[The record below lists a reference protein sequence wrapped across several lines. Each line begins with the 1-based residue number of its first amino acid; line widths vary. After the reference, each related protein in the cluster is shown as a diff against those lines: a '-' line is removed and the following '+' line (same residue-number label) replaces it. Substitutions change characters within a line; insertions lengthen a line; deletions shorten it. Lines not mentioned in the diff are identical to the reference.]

1 MSKIF
6 KNLGCLVLITIFA
19 FLLKNQISAY
29 NIAGIIGIYF
39 SVYSFIKLNAEEFEN
54 FEGEEIITILI
65 SYMLQKAQTLL
76 YKEVYKNKIYLTVN
90 IIMMFIFLGIFLYK
104 YRKKKNISL
113 ENIWNSFCNF
123 LIITIPFFLII
134 GSKFP
139 ILILIINII
148 QSVRKKECIWDKDIK
163 KIYISI
169 LCLILFSLTSF
180 IGNDI
185 DSSQIK
191 MFRRFAE
198 NLIMLMLFLQLKVSD
213 ENIKKIVSVGISSAV
228 IPIIPVIV
236 QFLQMKNLYYRYGE
250 DNANIW
256 GLEAVFWTII
266 LLYFILFKNKKE
278 CILLYLVYIL
288 GNILSGSRGAILAMI
303 IVNILLLVYKNINRV
318 KILISIF
325 IFSILVIVGLLNTNN
340 RISYTYR
347 LIKNEKKI
355 DNSSAVRLV
364 IYKESWEQFKLK
376 PVNGFGFDG
385 YNKTSFKRNLSEGQ
399 KYDYIKTIGYS
410 AKHSHNNIL
419 NFLCTTGILGAI
431 SYVSVLF
438 FMLRKIIENMLLI
451 QNKDGFILALGIIM
465 SYELCGLVDTSLF
478 YGSQQRLMYFI
489 VGLYIAYIT
498 PKISFSKKEKSE

>member
-1 MSKIF
+1 MNKIF

-148 QSVRKKECIWDKDIK
+148 QSVRKKEYIWDKDIK

-278 CILLYLVYIL
+278 YINLYLMYVL
-288 GNILSGSRGAILAMI
+288 GAVLSGSRGAILDMI
-303 IVNILLLVYKNINRV
+303 VVTAVVFIYRCRKQTKMLLCVFVLTLLVGIGVLK
-318 KILISIF
+318 
-325 IFSILVIVGLLNTNN
+325 TNN
-340 RISYTYR
+340 RVSYTYK
-347 LIKNEKKI
+347 LIKNEKKL
-355 DNSSAVRLV
+355 DNSSYIRMI
-364 IYKESWEQFKLK
+364 IYKEAWNQFKEK
-376 PVNGFGFDG
+376 PINGFGVNG
-385 YNKTSFKRNLSEGQ
+385 YKKTSIKRNLENRTRELS
-399 KYDYIKTIGYS
+399 YIEENAYS
-410 AKHSHNNIL
+410 QAHAHNNIL
-419 NFLCTTGILGAI
+419 NFLCTTGILGTLSYI
-431 SYVSVLF
+431 SMVYFLCKKLLKNINNGGFLGLSLIFLYELFGIFEISIYHGSRQRFLF
-438 FMLRKIIENMLLI
+438 FITAICITKILSKL
-451 QNKDGFILALGIIM
+451 
-465 SYELCGLVDTSLF
+465 
-478 YGSQQRLMYFI
+478 
-489 VGLYIAYIT
+489 
-498 PKISFSKKEKSE
+498 SFSK

>member
-6 KNLGCLVLITIFA
+6 KNLGCLILITIFA
-19 FLLKNQISAY
+19 FLLKNQIFAY
-29 NIAGIIGIYF
+29 SIAGIIGIYF
-39 SVYSFIKLNAEEFEN
+39 SVYSFVKLNAEEFEN

-76 YKEVYKNKIYLTVN
+76 HKEVYKNKLYLTVN

-104 YRKKKNISL
+104 YHKKKNISL

-123 LIITIPFFLII
+123 LIITIPFFIII

-148 QSVRKKECIWDKDIK
+148 KSVRKKEYIWDKDIK

-198 NLIMLMLFLQLKVSD
+198 NLIMLILFIQLKVSD

-278 CILLYLVYIL
+278 YINLYLIYVL
-288 GNILSGSRGAILAMI
+288 GAVLSGSRGAILDMI
-303 IVNILLLVYKNINRV
+303 VVTAVVFIYRYRKQTKMLFCVFTLLV
-318 KILISIF
+318 
-325 IFSILVIVGLLNTNN
+325 LVGIGVLKTNN
-340 RISYTYR
+340 RVSYTYK
-347 LIKNEKKI
+347 LIKNEKKL
-355 DNSSAVRLV
+355 DNSSYIRMT
-364 IYKESWEQFKLK
+364 IYKEAWNQFKEK
-376 PVNGFGFDG
+376 PINGFGVNG
-385 YNKTSFKRNLSEGQ
+385 YRKNALKRNEGR
-399 KYDYIKTIGYS
+399 KLNYIEESSYTKNH
-410 AKHSHNNIL
+410 AHNNIL
-419 NFLCTTGILGAI
+419 NFLCTTGILGTLSYI
-431 SYVSVLF
+431 SMIYFLCKKLLKSINNGGFLGLSLIFLYELFGIFEISIYHGSRQRLLF
-438 FMLRKIIENMLLI
+438 FIVAICITKSLSKIN
-451 QNKDGFILALGIIM
+451 
-465 SYELCGLVDTSLF
+465 
-478 YGSQQRLMYFI
+478 
-489 VGLYIAYIT
+489 
-498 PKISFSKKEKSE
+498 FSKEEKSEQ

>member
-6 KNLGCLVLITIFA
+6 KNLGCLVLITIFT

-76 YKEVYKNKIYLTVN
+76 YKEVYRNKIYLTVN

-104 YRKKKNISL
+104 YHKKKNISL

-148 QSVRKKECIWDKDIK
+148 QSVRKKEYIWDKDIK

-213 ENIKKIVSVGISSAV
+213 ENIKKIVNVGISSAI

-250 DNANIW
+250 DNANVW

-278 CILLYLVYIL
+278 YISLYLMYVL
-288 GNILSGSRGAILAMI
+288 GAILSGSRGAILDMI
-303 IVNILLLVYKNINRV
+303 VATAVVFIYRYRKQTKMLFCAF
-318 KILISIF
+318 ILIV
-325 IFSILVIVGLLNTNN
+325 LVGIGVLKTNN
-340 RISYTYR
+340 RVSYTYK
-347 LIKNEKKI
+347 LIKNEKKL
-355 DNSSAVRLV
+355 DNSSYVRITV
-364 IYKESWEQFKLK
+364 YKEAWNQFKEK
-376 PVNGFGFDG
+376 PINGFGVNG
-385 YNKTSFKRNLSEGQ
+385 YKKTSFKRNLKDGQ
-399 KYDYIKTIGYS
+399 KYSYTETIGYS
-410 AKHSHNNIL
+410 ANHAHNNIL
-419 NFLCTTGILGAI
+419 NFLCTTGILGTLSYI
-431 SYVSVLF
+431 SMVYFLCKKLLKSINNGGFLGLSLIFLYELFGIFEISIYHGSRQRLLF
-438 FMLRKIIENMLLI
+438 F
-451 QNKDGFILALGIIM
+451 
-465 SYELCGLVDTSLF
+465 
-478 YGSQQRLMYFI
+478 
-489 VGLYIAYIT
+489 IT
-498 PKISFSKKEKSE
+498 AICITKTLSKLSFSKKEKSE

>member
-1 MSKIF
+1 MNKIF

-104 YRKKKNISL
+104 YHKKKNISL

-148 QSVRKKECIWDKDIK
+148 QSVRKKEYIWDKDIK

-278 CILLYLVYIL
+278 YINLYLMYVL
-288 GNILSGSRGAILAMI
+288 GAVLSGSRGAILDMI
-303 IVNILLLVYKNINRV
+303 VVTAVVFIYRYRKQTKMLFCAF
-318 KILISIF
+318 ILIV
-325 IFSILVIVGLLNTNN
+325 LVGIGVLKTNN
-340 RISYTYR
+340 RVSYTYK
-347 LIKNEKKI
+347 LIKNEKKL
-355 DNSSAVRLV
+355 DSSSYIRMI
-364 IYKESWEQFKLK
+364 IYKEAWNQFKEK
-376 PVNGFGFDG
+376 PINGFGVNG
-385 YNKTSFKRNLSEGQ
+385 YKKTSIKRNLENRTRELS
-399 KYDYIKTIGYS
+399 YIEENAYS
-410 AKHSHNNIL
+410 QAHAHNNIL
-419 NFLCTTGILGAI
+419 NFLCTTGILGTLSYI
-431 SYVSVLF
+431 SMVYFLCKKLLKTRTNGGFLGLSLVFLYELFGIFENSIFQGSRQRFLF
-438 FMLRKIIENMLLI
+438 FII
-451 QNKDGFILALGIIM
+451 GICI
-465 SYELCGLVDTSLF
+465 TK
-478 YGSQQRLMYFI
+478 YFI
-489 VGLYIAYIT
+489 
-498 PKISFSKKEKSE
+498 KEKEDCKLRN